1 MDKVSTMFLAASLII
16 IMLGMGLSLVAADF
30 KRIII
35 YPKAIFVGL
44 VNQLILLPLIG
55 FAIAISFPLTP
66 EIAIGLM
73 ILAACPGGPTS
84 NLITHLAKGDT
95 ALSVTLTALSSFI
108 TLLTIPFI
116 INFALIHFQDA
127 GQVIQLDVVETITR
141 IFIIIIIPIII
152 GMIIRRYREKFA
164 LRMANPVR
172 KASGIVIA
180 LVIIGILIK
189 ERENIVSYFQQAGIV
204 ALVLN
209 VATMLVGYYSAKL
222 FKIKDRRAISISIE
236 SGIQNGTLAMSIA
249 IVLLGSTELAI
260 TPAIYSL
267 LMFFTGGLAIYFGN
281 KREKAALGTEQ
292 TVGT

>member
-1 MDKVSTMFLAASLII
+1 MDKASTMFLAASLII
-16 IMLGMGLSLVAADF
+16 IMLGMGLSLVADDF
-30 KRIII
+30 KRIIV
-35 YPKAIFVGL
+35 YPKAILVGL
-44 VNQLILLPLIG
+44 VNQLIILPLIG

-108 TLLTIPFI
+108 TILTIPFI
-116 INFALIHFQDA
+116 INFALIHFLDE
-127 GQVIQLDVVETITR
+127 GQMIQLDVVETITR
-141 IFIIIIIPIII
+141 VFIIIIIPIII
-152 GMIIRRYREKFA
+152 GMAIRHYREKFA

-180 LVIIGILIK
+180 LVIIGIVIK
-189 ERENIVSYFQQAGIV
+189 ERENMVSYFQQAGIV
-204 ALVLN
+204 ALILN

-222 FKIKDRRAISISIE
+222 FRIKDKRAISISIE

-267 LMFFTGGLAIYFGN
+267 LMFFTGGAAVYFGVRRD
-281 KREKAALGTEQ
+281 KKTSL
-292 TVGT
+292 